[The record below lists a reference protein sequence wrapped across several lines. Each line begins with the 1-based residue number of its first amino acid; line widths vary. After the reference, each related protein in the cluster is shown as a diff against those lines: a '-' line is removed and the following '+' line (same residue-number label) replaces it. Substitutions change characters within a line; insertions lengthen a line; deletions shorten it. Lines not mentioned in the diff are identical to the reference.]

1 MMTDENCKNSE
12 VKNFKENENKLS
24 DYGSSNGLVQGK
36 DVIDANCTNEFWVF
50 GYGSLVWKVD
60 FPIEC
65 SRTGYIKGYLR
76 RFYQNSIDHRG
87 TMEKVGDSRMCESK
101 H

>member
-1 MMTDENCKNSE
+1 MTDENCENCEIENVERNKI
-12 VKNFKENENKLS
+12 NFLPC
-24 DYGSSNGLVQGK
+24 NGFNRQLK
-36 DVIDANCTNEFWVF
+36 NEFWVF

-87 TMEKVGDSRMCESK
+87 TKDRVSGNIYRKTEK
-101 H
+101 